1 MNAFIRWAID
11 ISLPVLITAAI
22 GLTARAILGR
32 HSAARRTAWG
42 IATVLAMAVMTTLPL
57 WPSPSAQAQLPKF
70 NLARQQIVET
80 AYQPTTAAKIYLRPE
95 TYTLSIGQIISTVF
109 FIGFAVLLL
118 RGVLGWFGAHRLR
131 RQAQPTDIEAPFPV
145 RIHPKLKTPIAI
157 DGPHP
162 TIVLPE
168 GALDWPADRL
178 NAVIRHESSHL
189 RRRDGLWLMV
199 SQFLCAAQWPNPLV
213 WLVDHK
219 LRQDLEFLSDDEVIL
234 LGTSPATYAQ
244 SMLDLAAPRR
254 LKRLTAA
261 SPFAKRSG
269 LKARISA
276 IVDSQ
281 RSREPMS
288 KTTLTLPIIAGLSA
302 TAFVGLSFAQGNK
315 TVANPTSWDP
325 DVKSGKTVPAS
336 PSNGYVGVLRDG
348 RKVYVDQISMKTDK
362 GVIAWRPDGT
372 PIPTDKIEK
381 VGYPK
386 ALPPTC
392 RVILLRAEKAKDGV
406 DPMLNLG
413 SGPSGG
419 ADHPS
424 SLGFMGGGMLKDRG
438 DNFNR
443 AVSFID
449 VPKEDGSIESFTM
462 GVYDSPW
469 NNDGVY
475 QKGEVSYDEGRIK
488 DVKLEAG
495 PDPKDSIRKSWIQSN
510 PGPVL
515 KLTWTRLPQF
525 AQDDVKVLADVKKGD
540 DTISIVEPEGNY
552 GGYGP
557 GDSMLN
563 RYYIAAKD
571 PKEVTLIRFF
581 SRKNFGV
588 ELLNIKL
595 KSN

>member
-1 MNAFIRWAID
+1 MF
-11 ISLPVLITAAI
+11 
-22 GLTARAILGR
+22 
-32 HSAARRTAWG
+32 
-42 IATVLAMAVMTTLPL
+42 
-57 WPSPSAQAQLPKF
+57 
-70 NLARQQIVET
+70 
-80 AYQPTTAAKIYLRPE
+80 
-95 TYTLSIGQIISTVF
+95 
-109 FIGFAVLLL
+109 
-118 RGVLGWFGAHRLR
+118 
-131 RQAQPTDIEAPFPV
+131 
-145 RIHPKLKTPIAI
+145 
-157 DGPHP
+157 
-162 TIVLPE
+162 
-168 GALDWPADRL
+168 
-178 NAVIRHESSHL
+178 
-189 RRRDGLWLMV
+189 

-288 KTTLTLPIIAGLSA
+288 KTTLALPIVAALGA

-336 PSNGYVGVLRDG
+336 PSNGYVGILKDG
-348 RKVYVDQISMKTDK
+348 RKVFIDQISMKTDK

-372 PIPTDKIEK
+372 IIPTDKIEK

-386 ALPPTC
+386 SLPPTC
-392 RVILLRAEKAKDGV
+392 RVILLRAEKSKDNV
-406 DPMLNLG
+406 EPMLSLG
-413 SGPSGG
+413 SGPYDG
-419 ADHPS
+419 PNRPT
-424 SLGFMGGGMLKDRG
+424 SLGFMGGGLLKDRG

-449 VPKEDGSIESFTM
+449 VPKEDGSISSFTM
-462 GVYDSPW
+462 SINDSPW
-469 NNDGVY
+469 KNDAVY
-475 QKGEVSYDEGRIK
+475 QKEAISFNAGKIDDIK
-488 DVKLEAG
+488 IEIG
-495 PDPKDSIRKSWIQSN
+495 PDPKDSIRKSWLQSN

-557 GDSMLN
+557 GDAMLN
-563 RYYIAAKD
+563 RYYIPAKD

-581 SRKNFGV
+581 SRNNFGV
-588 ELLNIKL
+588 ELLDIKL
-595 KSN
+595 KPN

>member
-11 ISLPVLITAAI
+11 ISLPVFMTAAI

-32 HSAARRTAWG
+32 RSPARRTAWG
-42 IATVLAMAVMTTLPL
+42 IATVLAMAIMTTLPL
-57 WPSPSAQAQLPKF
+57 WPSPSVEAELPKF
-70 NLARQQIVET
+70 NLGRQQIVET

-131 RQAQPTDIEAPFPV
+131 RQGQPTDLEAPFPV

-157 DGPHP
+157 DGPSP

-189 RRRDGLWLMV
+189 RRRDGLWLMF

-288 KTTLTLPIIAGLSA
+288 KTTLALPIVAALGA

-336 PSNGYVGVLRDG
+336 PSNGYVGILKDG
-348 RKVYVDQISMKTDK
+348 RKVFIDQISMKTDK

-372 PIPTDKIEK
+372 IIPTDKIEK

-386 ALPPTC
+386 SLPPTC
-392 RVILLRAEKAKDGV
+392 RVILLRAEKSKDNV
-406 DPMLNLG
+406 EPMLSLG
-413 SGPSGG
+413 SGPYDG
-419 ADHPS
+419 PNRPT
-424 SLGFMGGGMLKDRG
+424 SLGFMGGGLLKDRG

-449 VPKEDGSIESFTM
+449 VPKEDGSISSFTM
-462 GVYDSPW
+462 SINDSPW
-469 NNDGVY
+469 KNDAVY
-475 QKGEVSYDEGRIK
+475 QKEAISFNAGKIDDIK
-488 DVKLEAG
+488 IEIG
-495 PDPKDSIRKSWIQSN
+495 PDPKDSIRKSWLQSN

-557 GDSMLN
+557 GDAMLN
-563 RYYIAAKD
+563 RYYIPAKD

-581 SRKNFGV
+581 SRNNFGV
-588 ELLNIKL
+588 ELLDIKL
-595 KSN
+595 KPN